1 MRLSIGGMADPD
13 ALFRELQA
21 LGAQRRLPLVERWH
35 PKQEGAI
42 DIRIDRDGAWRH
54 EGAPITRPALVRLF
68 ASILRKEGDSYYLVT
83 PAEKLSIQVEDVPLL
98 AVEGEVA
105 KAGPAQGGGRGARP
119 AQEILLRTFTD
130 DVVRLDADHAFWIE
144 HGPKGPRPYAHIRSG
159 LNALVTRPLY
169 YRLVELGEE
178 AEGRLWLAS
187 GGARF
192 DLGPTE

>member
-21 LGAQRRLPLVERWH
+21 LGAQRRLPPVERWH
-35 PKQEGAI
+35 PMQEGAI

-68 ASILRKEGDSYYLVT
+68 ASILRKEGDAYYLVT
-83 PAEKLSIQVEDVPLL
+83 PTEKLRIQVDDVPLL
-98 AVEGEVA
+98 AVDCEAA
-105 KAGPAQGGGRGARP
+105 KTGPAQGGGRGARP

-130 DVVRLDADHAFWIE
+130 DVVRLDADHAVWIE

-159 LNALVTRPLY
+159 LNALVTRSLY

>member
-21 LGAQRRLPLVERWH
+21 LGAQRRLPPVERWH

-68 ASILRKEGDSYYLVT
+68 ASILRKEGDAYYLVT
-83 PAEKLSIQVEDVPLL
+83 PTEKLRIQVDDVPLL
-98 AVEGEVA
+98 AVDCEAARV
-105 KAGPAQGGGRGARP
+105 GPAPGQGGRAT
-119 AQEILLRTFTD
+119 QEILLCTFTD
-130 DVVRLDADHAFWIE
+130 DVVLLDADHAFWIE

-159 LNALVTRPLY
+159 LNALVIRSLY